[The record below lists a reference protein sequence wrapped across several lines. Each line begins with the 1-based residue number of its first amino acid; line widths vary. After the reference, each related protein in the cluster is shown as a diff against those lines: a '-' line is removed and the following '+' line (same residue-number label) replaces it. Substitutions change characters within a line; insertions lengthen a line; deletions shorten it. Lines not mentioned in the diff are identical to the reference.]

1 MGSPSPPDR
10 PDLFVVARFLERL
23 WREGEPMVK
32 TRLQVAANVN
42 YDVFAKYLAWF
53 QSRGL
58 VNLESDADG
67 RDRVA
72 ITEKGKRAYRQ
83 LVEWINEFVRG
94 ERMDG
99 PLWR

>member
-1 MGSPSPPDR
+1 VAVPPER

-42 YDVFAKYLAWF
+42 YDVFARYLAWL

-58 VNLESDADG
+58 VVLENNPDG
-67 RDRVA
+67 HERVA
-72 ITEKGKRAYRQ
+72 ITEKGKRGYRQ
-83 LVEWINEFVRG
+83 LVEGMNEFVRG
-94 ERMDG
+94 RRTDFLG
-99 PLWR
+99 R

>member
-1 MGSPSPPDR
+1 MAAPPPTR

-42 YDVFAKYLAWF
+42 YDVFAKYLAWL
-53 QSRGL
+53 QERGL
-58 VNLESDADG
+58 VALENNPDG
-67 RDRVA
+67 HERVV

-94 ERMDG
+94 RPPDL
-99 PLWR
+99 P

>member
-1 MGSPSPPDR
+1 VAVPPER

-42 YDVFAKYLAWF
+42 YDVFLRYLAWL

-58 VNLESDADG
+58 VVLENNPDG
-67 RDRVA
+67 HERVA
-72 ITEKGKRAYRQ
+72 ITEKGKRGYRQ
-83 LVEWINEFVRG
+83 LVEWMNEFVRG
-94 ERMDG
+94 RRTDFLG
-99 PLWR
+99 R